1 MTGKA
6 SLWLSFW
13 VKKLFPVLH
22 KPLVVPRLQLSEY
35 CLLGLKL
42 FPHNSSHQMITW
54 LALITIA
61 HSAYQERLKNEAEFC
76 FVLPELHSRIEIL
89 RRGVVCHMAPPTHFI
104 STASS
109 VSSLSQIFFLQFWQ
123 IYFYTFDRCNFDI
136 ASVLLHLYLHNWAA
150 HNNQVYSHKLVL
162 PVFDCQYF
170 VVSVFLIWT
179 LINQHGTMST
189 PADQI
194 EVYRWKMS
202 SIWIFTVVENDY
214 RSQRNCRSSLKLYFW
229 VLSVCLSV
237 KLSCWISFWFQISVK
252 PSIILVL
259 PKCYPFSYLCCDL
272 LRAPATPDTPT
283 TNPQPKKRYTNA
295 VGAQN

>member
-1 MTGKA
+1 MRRSSA
-6 SLWLSFW
+6 
-13 VKKLFPVLH
+13 LFC
-22 KPLVVPRLQLSEY
+22 RL
-35 CLLGLKL
+35 
-42 FPHNSSHQMITW
+42 
-54 LALITIA
+54 
-61 HSAYQERLKNEAEFC
+61 
-76 FVLPELHSRIEIL
+76 
-89 RRGVVCHMAPPTHFI
+89 
-104 STASS
+104 
-109 VSSLSQIFFLQFWQ
+109 SSLAHRDTEERGRVS
-123 IYFYTFDRCNFDI
+123 YGAAYTLHLNSFIRNFIVTDILFTILTSICCNFDRSNFDI
-136 ASVLLHLYLHNWAA
+136 ASVLLHSYLHNWAA

-179 LINQHGTMST
+179 LINHHGTMST

-252 PSIILVL
+252 PSVILVL

-295 VGAQN
+295 VGAQNWQTRKLPNIKWA